1 MPTDNAKG
9 IENNFFFGEFVESL
23 HKPLFEFHCTNAAGT
38 FHPTVGVFVAIS
50 VVAYPDNPAAHIV
63 GDNGLWCIA
72 IGEHYQAIVIVLV
85 GIVDGLQER
94 GSAASDDCDVSHD
107 LIKWMDVLVTY
118 MDTQDKKNSF
128 IKNYSDDKER
138 PLGSLLRM
146 VSDEIH
152 IRAISCQPNGK
163 DLREPDS
170 TAS

>member
-1 MPTDNAKG
+1 M
-9 IENNFFFGEFVESL
+9 FVTL
-23 HKPLFEFHCTNAAGT
+23 P
-38 FHPTVGVFVAIS
+38 I
-50 VVAYPDNPAAHIV
+50 VAYPDNPAAHIV
-63 GDNGLWCIA
+63 RNQWFGSVTVRED
-72 IGEHYQAIVIVLV
+72 HQAVILMFV
-85 GIVDGLQER
+85 GIVDGLLER

-107 LIKWMDVLVTY
+107 LLQRLDVLVTY